1 MANFYRVY
9 TDIKTGKRDKDKTDS
24 NLEKRVIASEN
35 FEDFLGDGMY
45 LVFDGTDIENTG
57 GNKGHINPFDAATR
71 ESIESNKLKV
81 CMLRNEQTGEISY
94 SKFDFAQYLMM
105 NLTQDD
111 YSKMPDGLI
120 SDIEYY
126 KENHADKMN
135 RFKNSDYSLEFMT
148 LDEFCQVYKK
158 EIDEDIKKQ
167 EIKSSKDISMKDVV
181 KNAISNGI
189 ATEQV
194 AQIDREQNTLS
205 NEKNIEGVTKDE

>member
-1 MANFYRVY
+1 
-9 TDIKTGKRDKDKTDS
+9 
-24 NLEKRVIASEN
+24 
-35 FEDFLGDGMY
+35 
-45 LVFDGTDIENTG
+45 
-57 GNKGHINPFDAATR
+57 
-71 ESIESNKLKV
+71 
-81 CMLRNEQTGEISY
+81 
-94 SKFDFAQYLMM
+94 MM